1 MPKHK
6 THGAA
11 AKRLRWTGSGKIM
24 HKRSNFRHILE
35 KKSSR
40 RKRRLSAD
48 TTVSAADLPRA
59 RRLLGG

>member
-11 AKRLRWTGSGKIM
+11 AKRLRRTGSGKIM

-48 TTVSAADLPRA
+48 KTVSAADLPRA